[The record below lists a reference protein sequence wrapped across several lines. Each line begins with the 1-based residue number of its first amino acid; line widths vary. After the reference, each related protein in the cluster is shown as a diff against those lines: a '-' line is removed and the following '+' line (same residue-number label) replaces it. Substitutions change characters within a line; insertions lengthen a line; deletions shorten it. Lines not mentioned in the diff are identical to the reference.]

1 MAHPFFSQ
9 YIKEMKLRPNNLQ
22 GHGKKVSHG
31 VFGKKKQ
38 YVNQGFKELPTL
50 TEEERQRLLVD
61 KLKPYTY
68 KPGRDIVVG
77 MGEPLPSPTPTP
89 TPAASLTPT
98 PTPSATPFPT
108 PTPSATPPEQFN
120 ILAENFDSITTELSD
135 NMVIEAAPT
144 QIPTDNMIL
153 WYDVSD
159 TGTITES
166 GGLVSQLNDKSA
178 NGFNLTQTTEIYKPV
193 LSADSVG
200 DYITFDGVDDRLI
213 NTTMTGY
220 GAITGITKFFVFSKL
235 TTAANEEMIVQI
247 GSTGRLH
254 YYYQDYAGEEIF
266 KAIDYPGPSFGGVL
280 SWSKAP
286 NYLNWV
292 YLTKPSPYNYD
303 SELNDL
309 TWTSA
314 AADNWG
320 PVNFNQIGVGASTIG
335 GNPCSFYL
343 RELIIYEGELSN
355 TYINLVENY
364 LKNKWNYTLW

>member
-1 MAHPFFSQ
+1 
-9 YIKEMKLRPNNLQ
+9 MKLRPNNLQ
-22 GHGKKVSHG
+22 GQGKNIRHGHWLKRKN
-31 VFGKKKQ
+31 
-38 YVNQGFKELPTL
+38 YVNQGFVESPEL
-50 TEEERQRLLVD
+50 TEEERRAKLLD
-61 KLKPYTY
+61 KKAAWSY

-77 MGEPLPSPTPTP
+77 VGEALPEPTPSP

-98 PTPSATPFPT
+98 PTPSATPYPT

-120 ILAENFDSITTELSD
+120 ILAEDFDSITTELND
-135 NMVIEAAPT
+135 NLVIESAPT
-144 QIPTDNMIL
+144 EIPTDNMIM

-159 TGTITES
+159 ASTITES
-166 GGLVSQLNDKSA
+166 GGVVSQVNDKSS
-178 NGFNLTQTTEIYKPV
+178 NGFNLTQSTEAYKPT
-193 LSADSVG
+193 LSSDAVG
-200 DYITFDGVDDRLI
+200 DYISFDGVNDRLI

-235 TTAANEEMIVQI
+235 TTAAAEEMIVQI

-280 SWSKAP
+280 TWSKSP

-314 AADNWG
+314 AADAWG
-320 PVNFNQIGVGASTIG
+320 PVNFDKIGVGASTIG
-335 GNPCSFYL
+335 SNPCSFYL
-343 RELIIYEGELSN
+343 RELIIYEGELSS

-364 LKNKWNYTLW
+364 LKTKWNYTSW